1 MDAKELIK
9 TVESGRLDEK
19 LTETFAAMR
28 ADGTMKQIVGKYLP
42 DPEKYLE
49 VDALEP

>member
-1 MDAKELIK
+1 M
-9 TVESGRLDEK
+9 K

-28 ADGTMKQIVGKYLP
+28 ADGTMKQIVGICRTARKIS
-42 DPEKYLE
+42 LE

>member
-1 MDAKELIK
+1 
-9 TVESGRLDEK
+9 
-19 LTETFAAMR
+19 MR

-49 VDALEP
+49 VDAFEP